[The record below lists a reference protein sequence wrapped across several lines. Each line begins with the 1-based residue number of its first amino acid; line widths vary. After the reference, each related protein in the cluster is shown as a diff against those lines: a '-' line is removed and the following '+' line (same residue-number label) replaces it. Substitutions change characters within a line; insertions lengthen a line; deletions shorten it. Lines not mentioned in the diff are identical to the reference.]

1 MPSVDFVGIDN
12 NLHNSLQFIVIKV
25 AIRYGDSGHWPP
37 KANVIVTT
45 VIGQII
51 FDNDDDLN

>member
-1 MPSVDFVGIDN
+1 MGIDN
-12 NLHNSLQFIVIKV
+12 NLHNPPQFMVIKV
-25 AIRYGDSGHWPP
+25 AIRYGGDSGHWPP